1 MYNHSKL
8 SIGLREI
15 LIAVLGNTCRR
26 EQLNQLIK
34 VSHSLANSFIASKT
48 TAGNLSMVS
57 GLTTSDLAYDCIAEL
72 FQQDSEG
79 NYIQLKA
86 YFAGLS
92 IAASL
97 DEEILA
103 HLRRL
108 VFSKVNHGIF
118 RLYTEVDPTLAKI
131 LRNIKIAINTLKNFT
146 EFERFGEPC
155 IAPCACGTLEDRPVF
170 DRDELRRFFM
180 CEVSGR
186 EHVPDLLAMFSL
198 FLREQSERCRII
210 PLVTVGILFRDV
222 YTTKEVVSEEAS
234 FDDTLLKIDA
244 AALIQKVCR
253 DVENRTFKKYVGKG
267 KVTPDVFRSYFCVIE
282 EVLVEKFIG
291 MDGEDT
297 SLCEALKNHIPNLT
311 EKEYKTHHRNR
322 IEYLLKQAN
331 KEAVQLLKENIAIN

>member
-15 LIAVLGNTCRR
+15 LIAVLGNTCTSQ
-26 EQLNQLIK
+26 QLNHLIK
-34 VSHSLANSFIASKT
+34 LSHALANSFIASKT
-48 TAGNLSMVS
+48 TAGTLSMVS
-57 GLTTSDLAYDCIAEL
+57 GLTTSDLAYDCIADL
-72 FQQDSEG
+72 FQQDAKG
-79 NYIQLKA
+79 NCIQLKA

-92 IAASL
+92 ITTSR
-97 DEEILA
+97 DEEMLA
-103 HLRRL
+103 HLRRV

-118 RLYTEVDPTLAKI
+118 RLYTEIDPTLAKI

-155 IAPCACGTLEDRPVF
+155 IAPCACNMLEDRPAF
-170 DRDELRRFFM
+170 DRDELHRYFIRD
-180 CEVSGR
+180 VSGR
-186 EHVPDLLAMFSL
+186 ENVPELLAKFSL
-198 FLREQSERCRII
+198 FLREQKECCRII

-222 YTTKEVVSEEAS
+222 YTTKEVMSEEAT
-234 FDDTLLKIDA
+234 FDDTLLKTDA
-244 AALIQKVCR
+244 SALIKKACR
-253 DVENRTFKKYVGKG
+253 DVENRTSNKYVGKG
-267 KVTPDVFRSYFCVIE
+267 KVTPDVFCSYFCVIE
-282 EVLVEKFIG
+282 EVLVEKFVG

-331 KEAVQLLKENIAIN
+331 KEAVKLLKENIAIN

>member
-15 LIAVLGNTCRR
+15 LIAVLGNSCRR

-34 VSHSLANSFIASKT
+34 VSHSLANSFIGSKT

-92 IAASL
+92 IAMSR

-118 RLYTEVDPTLAKI
+118 RLYSEIDPTLAKI

-155 IAPCACGTLEDRPVF
+155 IAPCACNMLEKLPAF
-170 DRDELRRFFM
+170 ERDELHRFFIRD
-180 CEVSGR
+180 VSGR
-186 EHVPDLLAMFSL
+186 ENIPDLLAKFSL
-198 FLREQSERCRII
+198 FLREQTECSRVI
-210 PLVTVGILFRDV
+210 PLVIAGILFRDV
-222 YTTKEVVSEEAS
+222 YAQKEVAYEEAS
-234 FDDTLLKIDA
+234 FDDTLLKSDA
-244 AALIQKVCR
+244 AALIKKVCR
-253 DVENRTFKKYVGKG
+253 EVENKTSRKYVGKG
-267 KVTPDVFRSYFCVIE
+267 KVKSNIFESYFRVIE
-282 EVLVEKFIG
+282 EVLIEKFIG
-291 MDGEDT
+291 MDGEDI
-297 SLCEALKNHIPNLT
+297 SLCEMLKNHIPGLT
-311 EKEYKTHHRNR
+311 DAEYKAQHRNI

-331 KEAVQLLKENIAIN
+331 KEAVQLLKENITVN